1 VMAMVVDTMGQKR
14 GCTGSPQLEKRC
26 GFRSH
31 LVHRVAI
38 LCYKLSASLRAWFS
52 FSLLVACQFYMAV
65 ADSGGLVM
73 RRIRNNF
80 LWASGARFSGI

>member
-1 VMAMVVDTMGQKR
+1 VDSGAISSTEW
-14 GCTGSPQLEKRC
+14 PYFAINYLPLFVL
-26 GFRSH
+26 GF
-31 LVHRVAI
+31 L
-38 LCYKLSASLRAWFS
+38 
-52 FSLLVACQFYMAV
+52 SLLVACQFYMAV